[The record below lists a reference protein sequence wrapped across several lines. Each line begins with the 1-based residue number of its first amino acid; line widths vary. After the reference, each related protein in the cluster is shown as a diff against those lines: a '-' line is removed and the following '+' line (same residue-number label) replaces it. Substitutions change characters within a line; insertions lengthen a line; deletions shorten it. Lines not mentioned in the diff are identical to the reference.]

1 VCRPCQQFGQQIKH
15 QFAEVNRRQD
25 ESERRI
31 DDTNRR
37 MDGTEKRMDMLE
49 KEVKRMAE
57 RMDKENGERDD
68 RLCDEMQERE
78 VCRMNLIIHGIE
90 EQPERIKNSR
100 ERLELDKDRCE
111 QLLIT
116 IKARTRK
123 DDLRFCRRIGEKG
136 DGPRPMVIGLETE
149 DEKRHIL
156 ARARNLQGS
165 RYHDISIVPDL
176 TKKQRS
182 NEARMKTEAEERNK
196 NLTNEDKSRN
206 VKWLVV
212 GRRGEK
218 RLIKGVERDVQFMG
232 NKNNPPAVRPA
243 IDKQQD
249 KRRPQLL
256 PSAPPRGQFQPRQG
270 GSDDQNRSDE
280 DENGRWYR
288 KDKEVETGARKKDNY
303 GKGNSPRR
311 EKDQQATSNSNR
323 WEPTSD
329 RWTQPPRDRLG
340 SKRGRGSA
348 SSEDENP
355 GRQRTKRY

>member
-1 VCRPCQQFGQQIKH
+1 
-15 QFAEVNRRQD
+15 
-25 ESERRI
+25 
-31 DDTNRR
+31 
-37 MDGTEKRMDMLE
+37 MDGTEKRMDALE
-49 KEVKRMAE
+49 KKMEKMAE
-57 RMDKENGERDD
+57 KMDKEIGERDD

-78 VCRMNLIIHGIE
+78 VRRMNLIIHGIE

-100 ERLELDKDRCE
+100 ERLELDKNRCE

-156 ARARNLQGS
+156 AKARNLQGS
-165 RYHDISIVPDL
+165 RFQDISIVPDL

-182 NEARMKTEAEERNK
+182 NEARMKKEAEERNRD
-196 NLTNEDKSRN
+196 LTNEDKSKN
-206 VKWLVV
+206 LKWLVV

-218 RLIKGVERDVQFMG
+218 RLIKGVERDVQYMG
-232 NKNNPPAVRPA
+232 NRGNDKQPAVSG
-243 IDKQQD
+243 
-249 KRRPQLL
+249 PQLL
-256 PSAPPRGQFQPRQG
+256 PSAPPRGQFQPRQT
-270 GSDDQNRSDE
+270 DNQTRRDE

-288 KDKEVETGARKKDNY
+288 KDRETETGARKKDSY
-303 GKGNSPRR
+303 GKGNSPGG
-311 EKDQQATSNSNR
+311 EKDQHATSKSNR

-329 RWTQPPRDRLG
+329 RWSQPTRDRLG

-355 GRQRTKRY
+355 GRQKTRR